1 MQALI
6 ALQFAAMKSNRS
18 IKTRGLILEGLESRC
33 LLSGGDKLDSIGPAP
48 AEPAPALLGVVRS
61 SALETGGAAVTP
73 LIEAPDTNAKTVPD
87 NLDHILG
94 SSPSALKTVVDSEDA
109 VSSSPSNFTPD
120 HEASNV
126 EADLLI
132 GASEIEEATSAL
144 VVQTTQV
151 VAGRPAVESVSE
163 TRTSLSDSNSFLS
176 TSMRLPSR
184 VNAIMGAETIRGF
197 GIPLGNYAAILIAD
211 AIVVYP
217 TVAKGAVA
225 GGTVPEAAE
234 AAAHGHDVGSNPEA
248 TADALRGS
256 SARDADLAASLVR
269 NNLEALDHAIDR
281 LFANSEVSILESAGA
296 GFSENWIPSLF
307 AAGCGLTLA
316 ESLRR
321 RIRRTREESA
331 YTPED
336 DDPLVPGA
344 LHWAGE
350 DG

>member
-33 LLSGGDKLDSIGPAP
+33 LLSGGDKLDPIRPAP

-61 SALETGGAAVTP
+61 SALETGGAAVAP
-73 LIEAPDTNAKTVPD
+73 LIESPDTNSKTVSD
-87 NLDHILG
+87 NLDHIQGL
-94 SSPSALKTVVDSEDA
+94 SPSALETVVDSEDA
-109 VSSSPSNFTPD
+109 VASSPSNFAPD
-120 HEASNV
+120 HEALNV

-144 VVQTTQV
+144 VLQKTQV
-151 VAGRPAVESVSE
+151 VADRPAVSE

-176 TSMRLPSR
+176 TSIRLPAR
-184 VNAIMGAETIRGF
+184 VNAIIGAETIRGS
-197 GIPLGNYAAILIAD
+197 GIALGNYAAILFAE

-217 TVAKGAVA
+217 MVAA
-225 GGTVPEAAE
+225 GTVPEAAE
-234 AAAHGHDVGSNPEA
+234 AAAHGHDSGSNSEA

-256 SARDADLAASLVR
+256 SARDADLVASLAR
-269 NNLEALDHAIDR
+269 NHLEALDHAIDR
-281 LFANSEVSILESAGA
+281 LFANSEVSILDSAGA
-296 GFSENWIPSLF
+296 GFSEDWIPSLF
-307 AAGCGLTLA
+307 AAGCGLTVA

-321 RIRRTREESA
+321 RIRRAREESA
-331 YTPED
+331 FAPED
-336 DDPLVPGA
+336 DDPFVPGA